1 MNADVMNMLSSVLQD
16 PDAME
21 KAMSMANMLA
31 SSGILDAVQAKNDE
45 PSSTETKAETTA
57 TKSNG
62 QISMNERIAL
72 LLAIR
77 PYLKSDKAQKLDSVI
92 RILKIVGTI
101 EKSGVKLF

>member
-31 SSGILDAVQAKNDE
+31 SSGMLDAVQAKNDE

-57 TKSNG
+57 PKSNG